1 MAYRESVGS
10 VWQGIFLHHGLHIV
24 RFKLCTMSLMAL
36 GIIEGGLENLMTPHL
51 CIPADCLY
59 VVRFVLS
66 CRFYVCIQKIEII
79 SVAKYALC

>member
-1 MAYRESVGS
+1 
-10 VWQGIFLHHGLHIV
+10 
-24 RFKLCTMSLMAL
+24 MAL